1 MKCRKVALWL
11 GIAILATGF
20 TAVAPVSAT
29 AEVDPLDP
37 STGDVRLDTA
47 GVLYFDGG
55 HGDND
60 VRIVPDAN
68 GRVRVID
75 DNFPIYAGGGCI
87 ALTDNEVRCSAG
99 ATKLYVDGRG
109 GDDTII
115 NLLPTSSKT
124 DARLFGGKGNDVIYG
139 GPGVQWVSGG
149 LSPDD
154 LRLNAGKQEAGDDR
168 LFGGCEQQ
176 CADGGDLL
184 EGSDGDDD
192 LDGGAGDD
200 DLRGGLGT
208 DTYRGGAGVH
218 DLVSYA
224 DHTAAVRVSLNGKA
238 DDGAPGEL
246 ENVPDDVEDLYG
258 GWANDTLVGNRANN
272 TMNGGPGG
280 SDTLIGM
287 PGGDWLY
294 GGPGNDKLYGDSDDS
309 DLIGGDDYLY
319 GGAGSDSLIGEWG
332 IDHAR
337 EYAYDA
343 GADICM
349 SIESVDHAPCER
361 TYAWP

>member
-149 LSPDD
+149 SAPTT
-154 LRLNAGKQEAGDDR
+154 
-168 LFGGCEQQ
+168 
-176 CADGGDLL
+176 CASTRASRKRVTT
-184 EGSDGDDD
+184 GS
-192 LDGGAGDD
+192 
-200 DLRGGLGT
+200 
-208 DTYRGGAGVH
+208 
-218 DLVSYA
+218 S
-224 DHTAAVRVSLNGKA
+224 AAVSSSARTAETCWRGRTATTTSTAGRA
-238 DDGAPGEL
+238 TTTSGAASAPTPT
-246 ENVPDDVEDLYG
+246 V
-258 GWANDTLVGNRANN
+258 AARAS
-272 TMNGGPGG
+272 T
-280 SDTLIGM
+280 T
-287 PGGDWLY
+287 W
-294 GGPGNDKLYGDSDDS
+294 
-309 DLIGGDDYLY
+309 
-319 GGAGSDSLIGEWG
+319 
-332 IDHAR
+332 
-337 EYAYDA
+337 
-343 GADICM
+343 
-349 SIESVDHAPCER
+349 
-361 TYAWP
+361 